1 MDHYGLQT
9 ASGHLTVPEESK
21 EPYAAEQL
29 AQLHA
34 DAEQIIERYP
44 HKRSALLPLLHL
56 VQSVD
61 GYVTGRG
68 IDVCAEILELTRAE
82 VSGVATFYTQYKRH
96 PNGEYTVGVCTNTL
110 CAIMGG
116 DEIWDS
122 VSEHLGIGHD
132 ETTPDGK
139 VTLERIEC
147 NAACDYA
154 PVVMANWEFF
164 DNQTPESTNQ
174 LVDDLRAGAPVKPT
188 RGPNSVCSFKQMS
201 RVLAGFNDGLADE
214 GVGAGPASL
223 IGLEVAHENGW
234 EAPKGADDEAAGEDS
249 DTQASAE
256 GEQVEGK
263 APGRHSSVNAHANEP
278 DEKPGGE
285 KAKEPAESSKKSDKS
300 SGDKPPQPSTPQA
313 EAEPAT
319 LFDDGTS
326 AKEAEPQGDAPLVG
340 TPASPAS
347 QGPTAQTGGLAP
359 QGFST
364 SSFDND
370 DNADA
375 APDGPADRQKSKN
388 TKKNTKDES

>member
-1 MDHYGLQT
+1 MEHYGLQT
-9 ASGHLTVPEESK
+9 ASGHLTVSAESK
-21 EPYAAEQL
+21 EAYAADVL
-29 AQLHA
+29 AGLHA
-34 DAEQIIERYP
+34 DAELVIAKYP
-44 HKRSALLPLLHL
+44 QKRSALLPLLHL

-68 IDVCAEILELTRAE
+68 IDFCAEVLELSRAE

-132 ETTPDGK
+132 ETTDDGK

-201 RVLAGFNDGLADE
+201 RVLAGFSDGLADE

-223 IGLEVAHENGW
+223 RGLEVAHENGW
-234 EAPKGADDEAAGEDS
+234 TAAKGAD
-249 DTQASAE
+249 
-256 GEQVEGK
+256 
-263 APGRHSSVNAHANEP
+263 
-278 DEKPGGE
+278 
-285 KAKEPAESSKKSDKS
+285 
-300 SGDKPPQPSTPQA
+300 
-313 EAEPAT
+313 
-319 LFDDGTS
+319 
-326 AKEAEPQGDAPLVG
+326 
-340 TPASPAS
+340 
-347 QGPTAQTGGLAP
+347 TAD
-359 QGFST
+359 ST
-364 SSFDND
+364 S
-370 DNADA
+370 
-375 APDGPADRQKSKN
+375 DGSR
-388 TKKNTKDES
+388 